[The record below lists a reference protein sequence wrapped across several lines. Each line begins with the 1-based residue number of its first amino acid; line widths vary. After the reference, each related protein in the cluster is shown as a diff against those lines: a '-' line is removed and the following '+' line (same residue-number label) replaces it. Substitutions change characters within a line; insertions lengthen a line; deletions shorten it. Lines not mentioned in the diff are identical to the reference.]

1 MTEKRGTGTE
11 YGQEKLKER
20 AEATEAT
27 EEKKP
32 KSKLKILGIVVIAAI
47 GVGAL
52 YPVVFDSK
60 KTPAEKNEEVVALN
74 SDGTAIGPVVTDAD
88 ADDKGSLNDPNK
100 SITIDTSIADK
111 TAADKA
117 AAEKADADKV
127 AADKAAAADKVAAD
141 KVAADKAAADKADA
155 DKVAADK
162 AAADKAAADKVAADK
177 AEAGNGE
184 QPDPE
189 QMLMDMAAPASPSAE
204 IVSAEKIIA
213 DARKGSAVPQPIA
226 QNASG
231 ESADVAEKLAPEDV
245 QGIKNAVSH
254 DPTVNNTNQPANEAH
269 DAPKFKTFEPSKFG
283 IDNVAAPQHVIAQP
297 STQPAS
303 LPQYAATNKAP
314 ADTQRSDNVLKNYT
328 GQSEEVTYQVQSQN
342 TVYVYGSFA
351 AKVYLLPAA
360 KDEKV
365 NAYLSD
371 AKGWQISQLP
381 GNILRIQRSA
391 NKADWSEATDL
402 FLVAGKRTYT
412 LILQAV
418 DQPKLRTD
426 SLRYVEPKAQPAQ
439 SGKK

>member
-60 KTPAEKNEEVVALN
+60 QTPAEKNEEVVALN
-74 SDGTAIGPVVTDAD
+74 SDGTAIGPVVTD

-111 TAADKA
+111 TAADKVAADKAAAEKTAADKVAADKA

-127 AADKAAAADKVAAD
+127 AADKAAAE
-141 KVAADKAAADKADA
+141 KADA

-162 AAADKAAADKVAADK
+162 AAADKAAADK

-231 ESADVAEKLAPEDV
+231 ESAGVAEKLAPEDV

-254 DPTVNNTNQPANEAH
+254 DPTVNNTNQPANDAH

-314 ADTQRSDNVLKNYT
+314 ADTQRSDDVLKNYT

-426 SLRYVEPKAQPAQ
+426 SLRYVEPKAQPAK